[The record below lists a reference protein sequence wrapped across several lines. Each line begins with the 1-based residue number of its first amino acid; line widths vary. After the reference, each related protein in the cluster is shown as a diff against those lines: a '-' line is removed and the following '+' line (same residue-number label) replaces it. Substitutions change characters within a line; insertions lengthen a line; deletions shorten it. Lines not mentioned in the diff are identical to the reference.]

1 MSRYTFRRA
10 EKHEVPAVFD
20 LIMARVRWMDDVG
33 IRQWNVTDYAGCYP
47 LSHYEAARQRGD
59 LFVLTDEAGIA
70 ACAVLRQDD
79 ERWPEAMQAAEPAFY
94 LHHLATRLG
103 AKGAGRIFLQM
114 AEAHAAT
121 QGKTRFRLDSADD
134 NAFLADYYTAQGY
147 VPVGTCVDGLYTG
160 ILREK
165 ALLELIVP
173 GKASDEEIWAF
184 REDYISAGEGAD
196 TLGSLALCDSVG
208 EWRDRIA
215 PFLDAATTPAGKV
228 PTRYYLYRRADG
240 KIVGLAQVRYLLNDY
255 YARFAGHVGYTI
267 CPSERRKGYACSLLH
282 RSIQLCRDSGIGD
295 VLVCCSPDNEG
306 SKRTILHC
314 GGVLD
319 AAETDPKYNLPINR
333 YKFLKE

>member
-20 LIMARVRWMDDVG
+20 LIMARVRWMDEVG

-94 LHHLATRLG
+94 LHHLATRLS
-103 AKGAGRIFLQM
+103 AKGAGRIFLRM
-114 AEAHAAT
+114 AEEYAIT
-121 QGKTRFRLDSADD
+121 QGKIRFRLDSADD

-165 ALLELIVP
+165 
-173 GKASDEEIWAF
+173 
-184 REDYISAGEGAD
+184 
-196 TLGSLALCDSVG
+196 SL
-208 EWRDRIA
+208 
-215 PFLDAATTPAGKV
+215 
-228 PTRYYLYRRADG
+228 RRASR
-240 KIVGLAQVRYLLNDY
+240 V
-255 YARFAGHVGYTI
+255 
-267 CPSERRKGYACSLLH
+267 P
-282 RSIQLCRDSGIGD
+282 
-295 VLVCCSPDNEG
+295 
-306 SKRTILHC
+306 
-314 GGVLD
+314 
-319 AAETDPKYNLPINR
+319 
-333 YKFLKE
+333 